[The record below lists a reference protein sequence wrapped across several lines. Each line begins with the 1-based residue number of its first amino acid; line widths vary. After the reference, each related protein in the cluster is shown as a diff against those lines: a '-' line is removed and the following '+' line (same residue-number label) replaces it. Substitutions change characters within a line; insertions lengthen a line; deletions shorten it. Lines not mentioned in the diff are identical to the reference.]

1 MRCFR
6 IIGATA
12 GLLVLAGCG
21 STTTTAPSTS
31 PPGIAGSTAAPVV
44 TTLTPTSG
52 PAAGGTAVT
61 ITGSHFTGATSVTF
75 GGKAAT
81 FHIVSDTEITTTSPS
96 HAVGSVSVKV
106 HSPAGHSSKTHK
118 FTYV

>member
-1 MRCFR
+1 VTT
-6 IIGATA
+6 GQGT
-12 GLLVLAGCG
+12 
-21 STTTTAPSTS
+21 STISAADHFTYGTVST
-31 PPGIAGSTAAPVV
+31 APVV

-61 ITGSHFTGATSVTF
+61 ITGSNFTGATSVTF
-75 GGKAAT
+75 GGKMAT

-96 HAVGSVSVKV
+96 HAVGSVSVVV